1 MIAVRLSRA
10 RMRQVIDLADVST
23 INSVAVMEWQV
34 ALERHEEV
42 LDFYIK
48 EAAPTIASSPDV
60 LRFRLFKI
68 DNATAMEG
76 MSQATLEKATLDTYL
91 TVVELES
98 DDWPWDVVVVLAEK
112 PKWREYFDGQSI
124 VV

>member
-1 MIAVRLSRA
+1 
-10 RMRQVIDLADVST
+10 MRQVIDLADAST

-34 ALERHEEV
+34 ALERHDEV

-76 MSQATLEKATLDTYL
+76 MSQVTLEKATLDTYL
-91 TVVELES
+91 TIVELES